1 MLLVVACK
9 ETEEQR
15 IAKHIKYW
23 ENKEI
28 VFPKDYSF
36 TVYGKD
42 IIDFPWESAEHKI
55 LVYVDST
62 NSVQNLFLADVVYI
76 SYIGVLNSCLTRL

>member
-42 IIDFPWESAEHKI
+42 TIDFPWESAEHKI